1 MTRTADLSVGIA
13 AALGPDAAAEIAPAV
28 ERAGFHAL
36 WVNDT
41 PGADALAVL
50 AAAAAVTDRLVL
62 ATGVIAVDR
71 RDAPSVLADVRRLG
85 LPEERLVLGIGA
97 GAGGPGSLD
106 RVHEAAGILGSE
118 SSAGVVVGALG
129 PRMRRLAAESS
140 DGPLLSWLTP
150 QAAAGQA
157 EESRAVS
164 PGTRVVLYA
173 RAAVEPAATAA
184 LAEEAARYAAIPS
197 YAANFARLGVDVS
210 DTVLPQPSDDGIAAG
225 VRRYR
230 GAVDELVLRAITPD
244 TRLDS
249 YLRFVDCAARE
260 LDV

>member
-1 MTRTADLSVGIA
+1 MTRTADLSIGIA
-13 AALGPDAAAEIAPAV
+13 AALGPDTAAAIAPAV

-50 AAAAAVTDRLVL
+50 AAAAAVTERLVL
-62 ATGVIAVDR
+62 ATGVLAVDR
-71 RDAPSVLADVRRLG
+71 RDAPSVLADVQRLS

-106 RVHEAAGILGSE
+106 RVRAAAGILASE
-118 SSAGVVVGALG
+118 SAARVMIGALG

-150 QAAAGQA
+150 RAAAEQA
-157 EESRAVS
+157 GEARAVS
-164 PGTRVVLYA
+164 PDTRVVLYA
-173 RAAVEPAATAA
+173 RAAVDPAAHAA

-197 YAANFARLGVDVS
+197 YAANLARLGVDAS
-210 DTVLPQPSDDGIAAG
+210 DTVLPQPGDDGIAAG
-225 VRRYR
+225 TLRYS
-230 GAVDELVLRAITPD
+230 ASVDELVLRAVTPEPAVE
-244 TRLDS
+244 S
-249 YLRFVDCAARE
+249 YLRFVGEASAARG
-260 LDV
+260 